1 VDNLELGGDYRNIS
15 KVISISIIYFEFGL
29 SNDDNYVYHGVT
41 DVRGLQT
48 PTSFRFRRKMGDNTF
63 KTLCS
68 KDIFPEY
75 YLIHIEHFQD
85 VIATDLDEWIYMLKH
100 SAIRADFKAKNIER
114 AGEKLTL
121 LKMKPEE
128 RRHYEKYLMDV
139 AVERDVIKTARSEGL
154 QEGRQEGLQEGENKA
169 KLEMAHKLLADGM
182 DKDKIA
188 LLTGLSV
195 ETITQD
201 A

>member
-1 VDNLELGGDYRNIS
+1 
-15 KVISISIIYFEFGL
+15 
-29 SNDDNYVYHGVT
+29 
-41 DVRGLQT
+41 
-48 PTSFRFRRKMGDNTF
+48 
-63 KTLCS
+63 
-68 KDIFPEY
+68 
-75 YLIHIEHFQD
+75 
-85 VIATDLDEWIYMLKH
+85 
-100 SAIRADFKAKNIER
+100 
-114 AGEKLTL
+114 
-121 LKMKPEE
+121 
-128 RRHYEKYLMDV
+128 LMDV